1 MSIKFDWYKTP
12 VPSGRKDK
20 AIPHARIV
28 PQGTVH
34 TTQLCKMI
42 SEASTLSSADVK
54 GVLEALNFWMGLYLS
69 EGNSI
74 ELDGLGHFSPTLK
87 SKTRIDE
94 KGDTKIGVEIDTVS
108 FRCSVSLKEK
118 VREAGLEKVPRKN
131 EEKVDGEQRKK
142 NILAVVGKELSI
154 NSSRCMAMNHCSRY
168 VALQDLKELESEGR
182 VVKTGSGKQ
191 AVYIRPYTSGT

>member
-12 VPSGRKDK
+12 VPSGRSDK
-20 AIPHARIV
+20 EIPHARIV

-54 GVLEALNFWMGLYLS
+54 GVLEALNFWMGLYMS
-69 EGNSI
+69 EGFSI

-87 SKTRIDE
+87 SRTRTDE
-94 KGDTKIGVEIDTVS
+94 KGNTKIGVEIDSLS

-118 VREAGLEKVPRKN
+118 VREAGLEKIPHKK
-131 EEKVDGEQRKK
+131 EERVDGMQRKK
-142 NILAVVGKELSI
+142 NILAVIAKELSI
-154 NSSRCMAMNHCSRY
+154 NSSRCMAVNHCNRY
-168 VALQDLKELESEGR
+168 VALQDLKMLESEGK
-182 VVKTGSGKQ
+182 VVQTGYGKQ
-191 AVYIRPYTSGT
+191 VVYIRPYR